1 MPKPSRPVPPNP
13 AFQGE
18 IKSPKQAVIFW
29 ERPWVLWVVLVL
41 LAGSIVAVYSNS
53 LRVPNHLDDLDSIGK
68 NESIKKFSTALF
80 PPRNSGVT
88 VSGRPLLNLSLAI
101 NYSIHGTDVMGYHV
115 GNILIHVAAALAL
128 LGVVRRTLRLPLL
141 VEKYGQHAT
150 PLAFGVAALWA
161 LHPLQ
166 TESVTYIIQRAESL
180 VGLCYLFTLY
190 AFIRSLEKPSRFWPV
205 ATIVTCYLGMAS
217 KEVMATAPLVIFL
230 FDRTFVSGT
239 FAESWRRHRNLFLG
253 MASSWLLLLVLV
265 ISSGG
270 RGSSVGYAAVSA
282 WDYALTQ
289 TSAVIRYLKLAFI
302 PNDQVFDYGPTV
314 EKTPSVLVTSTSL
327 LLPLLATTVVALRK
341 WPIAGF
347 FGAVFFLILAPTSS
361 IVPVATQTIAEHRM
375 YLSLAALSAGAAFLC
390 YRGMGK
396 FTIWM
401 LVPLAALLG
410 IVSHERNKVYLTPR
424 ALWEDTVFKMPDN
437 IRALNNLGTVYLDI
451 DEIDG
456 ALKCFEGALE
466 LVPTFTVSKSNLG
479 RALIL
484 KAVKNA
490 GLDKVKGDLL
500 MGVAMGAG
508 AKELETLA
516 TNEMVQKGLNLMEYA
531 VKADPTNSNYAL
543 CYGNALLLL
552 RRAEEAV
559 EWLAKAVAI
568 DNNSH
573 DAHFGLGNA
582 LAFLDRNDGAAL
594 HFNAALR
601 LQENDSETLTN
612 YGALLRRMGQVPE
625 SIAKLESAL
634 KLAPNN
640 ARIHSNLGVS
650 LLEGGRVDDAI
661 FQLKEALRLDPDIPQ
676 ARYNLSNALAET
688 GQPQEAITH
697 LEALLRIT
705 PPTAE
710 LVSNLGVLYARV
722 GRLNEAVR
730 LMRQALELDPQ
741 YSPAQENLDKISA
754 YINTHR

>member
-1 MPKPSRPVPPNP
+1 MPKPSRPTPPNP
-13 AFQGE
+13 AAQGGTRHAT
-18 IKSPKQAVIFW
+18 PTAGFW
-29 ERPWVLWVVLVL
+29 ERPWVLLVVLVL

-68 NESIKKFSTALF
+68 NETIKKFSTALF

-88 VSGRPLLNLSLAI
+88 VSGRPLLNLTLAI
-101 NYSIHGTDVMGYHV
+101 NYHFHGTEVLGYHV

-128 LGVVRRTLRLPLL
+128 LGVVRRTLRLPMLTD
-141 VEKYGQHAT
+141 KYGQHAT

-190 AFIRSLEKPSRFWPV
+190 AFIRSVEKPSRLWP
-205 ATIVTCYLGMAS
+205 AVTVIACYLGMAA
-217 KEVMATAPLVIFL
+217 KEVMVTAPVVIFL

-239 FAESWRRHRNLFLG
+239 FADSWRRHRNLYLG
-253 MASSWLLLLVLV
+253 LASSWFLLLVLV

-270 RGSSVGYAAVSA
+270 RGTTVGYAAVSA

-289 TSAVIRYLKLAFI
+289 TSAVIRYLKLTLV
-302 PNDQVFDYGPTV
+302 PSDQVFDYGPTV
-314 EKTPSVLVTSTSL
+314 EKTPSVLVRSALL
-327 LLPLLATTVVALRK
+327 LLPLLVGTAAALRK
-341 WPIAGF
+341 WPVVGF

-375 YLSLAALSAGAAFLC
+375 YLALAALAGGVAILC
-390 YRGMGK
+390 YRIIGK
-396 FTIWM
+396 HAVWI
-401 LVPLAALLG
+401 LALLAVPLG
-410 IVSHERNKVYLTPR
+410 VVSHERNKVYLTAR

-437 IRALNNLGTVYLDI
+437 IRALNNLGIVYLDL
-451 DEIDG
+451 DEIEG
-456 ALKCFEGALE
+456 ATKCFEGALE
-466 LVPTFTVSKSNLG
+466 LVPSFTVSKSNLG

-490 GLDKVKGDLL
+490 GLDKVKGDVL
-500 MGVAMGAG
+500 MGVTMGAG
-508 AKELETLA
+508 VKELENLA

-531 VKADPTNSNYAL
+531 VKADPTNPNYAM
-543 CYGNALLLL
+543 CFGNALLLL

-559 EWLAKAVAI
+559 AWLEKAVSL
-568 DNNSH
+568 DKNSS

-582 LAFLDRNDGAAL
+582 LAFLDRNEDAAL

-601 LQENDSETLTN
+601 LRENDSETLTN
-612 YGALLRRMGQVPE
+612 YGSLLRRMGRLQE
-625 SIAKLESAL
+625 SIDKLEAAL

-650 LLEGGRVDDAI
+650 LLENGRTEDGI
-661 FQLKEALRLDPDIPQ
+661 RHLTEALRLDPDIPQ
-676 ARYNLSNALAET
+676 ARYNLSNALADT
-688 GQPQEAITH
+688 GRTHEAIVH
-697 LEALLRIT
+697 LEALLQIT

-710 LVSNLGVLYARV
+710 LASNLGVLYARA
-722 GRLNEAVR
+722 GRLDEAVKQ
-730 LMRQALELDPQ
+730 MRQALKLDPQ
-741 YSPAQENLDKISA
+741 YSPAQENLDRISA
-754 YINTHR
+754 YINSHR